1 MKKGG
6 GRRNCHKRKDAE
18 ITEKNVLGR
27 QIAQKVFFPNEWD
40 IFLWS
45 AFVMPST

>member
-27 QIAQKVFFPNEWD
+27 QIAQKVFFRMNG
-40 IFLWS
+40 IFFSGLLL
-45 AFVMPST
+45 